1 MMCSASRPATPAS
14 APAARVNPRKDE
26 VSPVIA
32 FSVLSASDCWVV
44 GVDLGQASDPTAI
57 AVEHIKGA
65 LDPNSEIERHTGT
78 GPLPQTPAERVY
90 VRHLQ
95 RLPLG
100 LSYPVQVQAAN
111 DLMARRR

>member
-1 MMCSASRPATPAS
+1 M
-14 APAARVNPRKDE
+14 
-26 VSPVIA
+26 
-32 FSVLSASDCWVV
+32 SASDCWVV